1 MKMYQILECKKFYND
16 IKEKKMPIK
25 TAYKL
30 NKLLNKLEE
39 EAFFYQKKMTDLIRE
54 YGMIDE
60 NGDYLLTSDQQGV
73 RIKPDKIQE
82 CEEKIRELS
91 NLEIDA
97 IDIKFTLEEL
107 DFFELSITE
116 MEWLMPFI
124 EE

>member
-16 IKEKKMPIK
+16 IKEKKIPIK

-39 EAFFYQKKMTDLIRE
+39 EALFYQEKMTDLIRE
-54 YGMIDE
+54 YGMVDE

-73 RIKPDKIQE
+73 RIKPDKVQE

-91 NLEIDA
+91 NLEIDT

-107 DFFELSITE
+107 DFFELSIAE
-116 MEWLMPFI
+116 MKWLMPFI
-124 EE
+124 EV

>member
-1 MKMYQILECKKFYND
+1 MKMYQVLECKKFYTD

-30 NKLLNKLEE
+30 NKLLKKLEE
-39 EAFFYQKKMTDLIRE
+39 EVIFYQEKMTDLIRE
-54 YGMIDE
+54 YGMVDE
-60 NGDYLLTSDQQGV
+60 NGEYLLTSDQQGV

-82 CEEKIRELS
+82 CEGKIRELS
-91 NLEIDA
+91 ELDIEIDN
-97 IDIKFTLEEL
+97 IKFTLEEL
-107 DFFELSITE
+107 DFFELSIAE